1 MFRSS
6 LTWTPNSGT
15 ILSVV
20 TNVAFLRTF
29 RPPSLP
35 ALATS
40 TPSSGKLPKDLV
52 FSPWLSSS
60 TLCPGG
66 LSPTSTCVSTSLR
79 STPRPPRLLRRMCS
93 STRTRPTTS
102 RTKISTSDLTG
113 KSSSSP
119 KPSPPTTLTPL
130 TSSLSES
137 TSLPLPSSSAS
148 ASSPRRPRR
157 ATSSPFLATSVT
169 LVTQS
174 LVRCVPALR
183 NGTPVVWT
191 PSISPSSLFTSSTK
205 NAVAPPPTS
214 TTTKSSLTLCLSG

>member
-1 MFRSS
+1 M
-6 LTWTPNSGT
+6 GE
-15 ILSVV
+15 
-20 TNVAFLRTF
+20 
-29 RPPSLP
+29 
-35 ALATS
+35 
-40 TPSSGKLPKDLV
+40 KLPKDLV

-79 STPRPPRLLRRMCS
+79 STPTPPRLLRRTCS

-102 RTKISTSDLTG
+102 RTKKSTSDLTG

-119 KPSPPTTLTPL
+119 
-130 TSSLSES
+130 
-137 TSLPLPSSSAS
+137 
-148 ASSPRRPRR
+148 RRPRR
-157 ATSSPFLATSVT
+157 AISCPFLATSAT
-169 LVTQS
+169 SVTQS

-191 PSISPSSLFTSSTK
+191 PLISPSSLFTSSTK